1 VGPAAVG
8 CSGAGVADGVCW
20 LCCWGGAWLACISAR
35 MQRPVKAAI
44 VNHPR
49 NLDGQDA
56 VVPEGGKDEDG
67 CLLQ

>member
-1 VGPAAVG
+1 
-8 CSGAGVADGVCW
+8 
-20 LCCWGGAWLACISAR
+20 